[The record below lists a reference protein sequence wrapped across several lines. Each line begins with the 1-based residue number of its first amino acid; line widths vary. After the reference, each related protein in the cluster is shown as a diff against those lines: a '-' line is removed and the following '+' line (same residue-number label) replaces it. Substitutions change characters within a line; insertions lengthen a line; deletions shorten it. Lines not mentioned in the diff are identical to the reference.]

1 MSRVLVAEDDP
12 EMRRLVAEA
21 LRRDWHDVI
30 EASDGGQLLVRIAEE
45 FHRRATLREIDLIV
59 TDVRMAVCTGLELA
73 ETLAEDGW
81 TIPCILIT
89 AFGDDETRARAGRIG
104 AVLIDKPLSLEEL
117 RATVN
122 RLAPAK

>member
-21 LRRDWHDVI
+21 LRSDRHDVV

-45 FHRRATLREIDLIV
+45 FHRHASLREIDVIV
-59 TDVRMAVCTGLELA
+59 ADVRMPVCTGLELA

-81 TIPCILIT
+81 KIPCILIS
-89 AFGDDETRARAGRIG
+89 AFGDDETRARADRIG
-104 AVLIDKPLSLEEL
+104 AVLIAKPLALGEL